1 MPKISYSK
9 HLRMFRAEIQLDG
22 SVSSYNAFIVAF
34 AYSSRMAR
42 VKAKKQFLSL
52 HHEKNVSI

>member
-1 MPKISYSK
+1 MPKMSYSK

-42 VKAKKQFLSL
+42 VKAKKQFL
-52 HHEKNVSI
+52 EFTP

>member
-1 MPKISYSK
+1 MIKMSYSK
-9 HLRMFRAEIQLDG
+9 HLRMFRAEKALNK

-42 VKAKKQFLSL
+42 VKVKKQLS
-52 HHEKNVSI
+52 ECIA